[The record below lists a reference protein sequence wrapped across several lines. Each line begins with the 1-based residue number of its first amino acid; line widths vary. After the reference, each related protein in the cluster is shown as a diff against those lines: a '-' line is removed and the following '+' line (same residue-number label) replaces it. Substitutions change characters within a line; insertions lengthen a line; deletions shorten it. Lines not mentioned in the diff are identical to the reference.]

1 MLFVFFRYDAPIG
14 YISITANYTPEW
26 EQWWKN
32 KDVQLVQFMGK
43 DNVPFHTV
51 LFPST
56 LMGADKSYTLL
67 HHISC
72 TEYLQYEG
80 AKVRFRHSVPHRM
93 PASLGSNPF
102 FLRLLICSFP
112 SLLPVLCVFSSVF

>member
-1 MLFVFFRYDAPIG
+1 MGEQLLTFVACVFYALCFFRYDAPIG

-80 AKVRFRHSVPHRM
+80 AKVRFCLC
-93 PASLGSNPF
+93 SLHQRF
-102 FLRLLICSFP
+102 RF
-112 SLLPVLCVFSSVF
+112 